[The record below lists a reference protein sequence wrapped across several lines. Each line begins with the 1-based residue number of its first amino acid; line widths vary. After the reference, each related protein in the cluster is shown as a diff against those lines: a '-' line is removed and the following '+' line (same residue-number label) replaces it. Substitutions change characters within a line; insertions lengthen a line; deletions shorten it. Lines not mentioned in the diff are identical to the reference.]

1 VLLFEKV
8 ARQRQVLSTGTVT
21 TSTILKKK
29 LDKASALHQGV
40 LELRPEYFINGCDPC
55 DGQFCLLLLERGP
68 ESATKSARKALM
80 AAADKLKKDP
90 VRAYYVKAEQH
101 YDFAKSFEVV
111 GSGFSGFMGSV
122 RRLPAAQIL
131 LYRPKRK
138 SFEIFEGDVT
148 DGHSVAD
155 FAALTINRGT
165 PLSQKLS
172 NQAKM

>member
-1 VLLFEKV
+1 M
-8 ARQRQVLSTGTVT
+8 
-21 TSTILKKK
+21 
-29 LDKASALHQGV
+29 
-40 LELRPEYFINGCDPC
+40 ELRPERFMDGSDPC

-68 ESATKSARKALM
+68 ESGTKPARKALM

-90 VRAYYVKAEQH
+90 VRVYYVQAEQH
-101 YDFAKSFEVV
+101 YDFAKSFEVM
-111 GSGFSGFMGSV
+111 GSSFSGFMKSV
-122 RRLPAAQIL
+122 RRLPAAQVL

-155 FAALTINRGT
+155 FAAQTINRGT

-172 NQAKM
+172 SQVKM